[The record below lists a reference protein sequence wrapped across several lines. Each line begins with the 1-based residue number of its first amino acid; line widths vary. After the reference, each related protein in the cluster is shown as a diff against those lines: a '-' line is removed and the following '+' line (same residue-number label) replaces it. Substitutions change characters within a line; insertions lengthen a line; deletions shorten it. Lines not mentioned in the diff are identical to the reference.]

1 MTNRKMMIVLVAPCM
16 LAVMA
21 VVSTAWATDSPTIA
35 DLFYDPATGNV
46 RVSAKEAAG
55 AKITSFQFENAA
67 GTFLPGNYIGPTGGT
82 FGGIFENVTTK
93 VIADSDLT
101 FVGFSGNH
109 NFGNIFPAGMDLVQ
123 LDTYL
128 KAASYLGALGT
139 GKQHIDLVLLPALPD
154 ANGDEVVDAADYI
167 ILKQNFGM
175 PSGALW
181 SQGNFS
187 DGLDGVGTVDWDDLQ
202 ILMAEF
208 GTRSV
213 GGVPAVPEPATLGL
227 LAIGA
232 LTLLRRRLRTA

>member
-1 MTNRKMMIVLVAPCM
+1 M

-181 SQGNFS
+181 SQGDFDMS
-187 DGLDGVGTVDWDDLQ
+187 GTVDWDDLQ

-213 GGVPAVPEPATLGL
+213 GGAPPAPEPATLGL

-232 LTLLRRRLRTA
+232 LAVLRRRRRA

>member
-1 MTNRKMMIVLVAPCM
+1 MMNRKMRIVLVAPCM

-21 VVSTAWATDSPTIA
+21 VVSTAWATDSGDIA
-35 DLFYDPATGNV
+35 NLFYDTATGNV

-67 GTFLPGNYIGPTGGT
+67 GTFIPGNYVGPTGGT
-82 FGGIFENVTTK
+82 FGGIFKNVTTK
-93 VIADSDLT
+93 VIADSDFT

-109 NFGNIFPAGMDLVQ
+109 NFGNIFPAGMDLAQ
-123 LDTYL
+123 LDAYL
-128 KAASYLGALGT
+128 KTAVYTGALGT
-139 GKQHIDLVLLPALPD
+139 GQKDIDLLLLPGVPD

-175 PSGALW
+175 PSGATW

-213 GGVPAVPEPATLGL
+213 GGVPAVPEPGSVML
-227 LAIGA
+227 LMFGA
-232 LTLLRRRLRTA
+232 AALLRRRRAA

>member
-1 MTNRKMMIVLVAPCM
+1 M

-21 VVSTAWATDSPTIA
+21 VVSTAWATDSSNIA
-35 DLFYDPATGNV
+35 NLFYDPATGNV

-55 AKITSFQFENAA
+55 AKITSFQFENAE
-67 GTFLPGNYIGPTGGT
+67 GTFIPGNYTGPTGGT
-82 FGGIFENVTTK
+82 FGGFLKNVTTK

-109 NFGNIFPAGMDLVQ
+109 NFGNIFPAGMDLDQ

-128 KAASYLGALGT
+128 TVSVYTGALGT
-139 GKQHIDLVLLPALPD
+139 EQKDIDMLLLPYLPD
-154 ANGDEVVDAADYI
+154 ANGDEEVDAADYI

-213 GGVPAVPEPATLGL
+213 GGAPAVPEPATLGL

-232 LTLLRRRLRTA
+232 LAVLRRRRRRA